1 MNFDSQLFSA
11 MIQARLHQKKI
22 SAREAARNAGV
33 SASTMSRLING
44 DAPDMD
50 TFSLMVKWLEIDANV
65 FLNSSRDAKKDD
77 PWANLYLS
85 LQVLGTPAD
94 LIEAI
99 IAIIRLTNNCPNA
112 RPE

>member
-1 MNFDSQLFSA
+1 MFDSQLFSA

-44 DAPDMD
+44 DVPDMD

-65 FLNSSRDAKKDD
+65 FLNSSRDAAKGD
-77 PWANLYLS
+77 PWSNLYLS
-85 LQVLGTPAD
+85 LQAVETPTD
-94 LIEAI
+94 LIEATVT
-99 IAIIRLTNNCPNA
+99 IIRLVTNH
-112 RPE
+112 